1 MAAGAGGA
9 AAGVL
14 GRAAGAAAG
23 KAAGRV
29 VLAGGRRAR
38 AGNRVS
44 EDGGNR
50 TRRRWLPNFQP
61 RRVRSEALGRD
72 VPLLATTHALRG
84 IRKKDGLD
92 AYLLGTR
99 DELLGS
105 DKALRLKR
113 EVERAVAAAAE
124 SA

>member
-1 MAAGAGGA
+1 MAAGAAGGLC
-9 AAGVL
+9 GVL
-14 GRAAGAAAG
+14 GRAAGEAG

-29 VLAGGRRAR
+29 VLAGGRRTR
-38 AGNRVS
+38 TGNRVS

-84 IRKKDGLD
+84 IRKDGLD

-113 EVERAVAAAAE
+113 EVERAVAAAAG

>member
-1 MAAGAGGA
+1 M
-9 AAGVL
+9 
-14 GRAAGAAAG
+14 
-23 KAAGRV
+23 
-29 VLAGGRRAR
+29 
-38 AGNRVS
+38 S